1 MPVKP
6 KLTAPPLGPAA
17 APAGFRSGAVARMS
31 GIPVSTLRIW
41 EQRYQAVGPITAP
54 SGHRLYSAADVQR
67 VVLLRELTERGHA
80 IGLLAGLDMDAL
92 QQLSINYPADEAP
105 APRRTSPLRIVVV
118 GQALATRLER
128 PSVARHW
135 GRTPV
140 LVAVFDSLQDATQ
153 TAQTV
158 IGGESAA
165 VDLLLWHAPDLQ
177 TTALPELKAA
187 QDAWQAKD
195 LAVAHRFANADA
207 RKALAHTGAHMVR
220 EPADDDALG
229 AWLAGLESSLL
240 QSAINPADSPAYNPG
255 QLANQSSKDA
265 ANHSATNALLSAAP
279 SPGTAAAD
287 KPAWSLDA
295 LDLFRAAPQRRFDDA
310 SLTAFASLPSSVAC
324 DCPGHVADL
333 LMQIASFESYSAS
346 CANRN
351 AADAELHGYLQRVA
365 AAARLLFESALE
377 RVAIAEGYPLPAS
390 AAAS

>member
-6 KLTAPPLGPAA
+6 KLTASPLGPAA

-54 SGHRLYSAADVQR
+54 SGHRLYSAADVER
-67 VVLLRELTERGHA
+67 VVLLRKLTERGHA

-92 QQLSINYPADEAP
+92 QQLSRTYPADEAP

-135 GRTPV
+135 GQAPV
-140 LVAVFDSLQDATQ
+140 LVAVFDSLHEATQAPQ

-158 IGGESAA
+158 TGSDSAA
-165 VDLLLWHAPDLQ
+165 TDLLLWHAPELQ
-177 TTALPELKAA
+177 IAALPELKAA
-187 QDAWQAKD
+187 QSAWQAKTV
-195 LAVAHRFANADA
+195 AVAHRFANADT

-229 AWLAGLESSLL
+229 AWLAVLESSLL
-240 QSAINPADSPAYNPG
+240 RPAVNPASQSGQKASASTKRAGNP
-255 QLANQSSKDA
+255 
-265 ANHSATNALLSAAP
+265 SATNASLNAE
-279 SPGTAAAD
+279 PGQGATAAG

-333 LMQIASFESYSAS
+333 LMQIASFESYSAG

-390 AAAS
+390 AAAP